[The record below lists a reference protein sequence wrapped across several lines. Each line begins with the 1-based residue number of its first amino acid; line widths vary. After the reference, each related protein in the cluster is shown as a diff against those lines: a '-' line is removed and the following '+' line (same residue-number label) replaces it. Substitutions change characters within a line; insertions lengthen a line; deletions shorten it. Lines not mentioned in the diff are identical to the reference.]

1 MLFSGN
7 STAKRLVRFTVP
19 GVNAIITDHLEM
31 LFRDMLSQPGY
42 EIEDRNCFS
51 ECVKVFL

>member
-31 LFRDMLSQPGY
+31 LFRAMLSQPGY
-42 EIEDRNCFS
+42 AES
-51 ECVKVFL
+51 AGL